1 MDKAK
6 FREEIIKDVWEWYS
20 KKYEGK
26 TGQLK
31 ISVSDLIAD
40 FIIDS
45 RYIKI
50 GIIEPLEVNCNIKF
64 PPLDGERKYC

>member
-1 MDKAK
+1 MDKIK
-6 FREEIIKDVWEWYS
+6 FREEIIKDVLEWYT
-20 KKYEGK
+20 KKYEGQ

-45 RYIKI
+45 RYVKI
-50 GIIEPLEVNCNIKF
+50 GIIEPLEVNRNIKHPF
-64 PPLDGERKYC
+64 DGSATKYC